1 MNGTPI
7 QGQVPDP
14 LRPASEVTP
23 KSKTTGQNTPVE
35 GSSSPTFQALLERL
49 HERANELE
57 KTSQTL
63 DTPELLAGAVDSARA
78 SLEDAQSLSDR
89 LLEAYRASRQ
99 RHVSSDPVGKHE
111 EGSQ

>member
-7 QGQVPDP
+7 QGQGPDP
-14 LRPASEVTP
+14 LHSASKVTQKP
-23 KSKTTGQNTPVE
+23 KAGGQNTPVE

-49 HERANELE
+49 HERATQLE
-57 KTSQTL
+57 HASQTL
-63 DTPELLAGAVDSARA
+63 DAPELLAGAVDSARA